1 MLILW
6 FDHELFGAW
15 LEHLAKVEEAG
26 AGLVRRLRLHRSR
39 QSPTAP
45 QNRSLQRLEIRLVE
59 LPPRLAGESSSLTRS
74 IVATMRHQH
83 STTAGGAV

>member
-59 LPPRLAGESSSLTRS
+59 LPPRLAGESSSL
-74 IVATMRHQH
+74 
-83 STTAGGAV
+83 